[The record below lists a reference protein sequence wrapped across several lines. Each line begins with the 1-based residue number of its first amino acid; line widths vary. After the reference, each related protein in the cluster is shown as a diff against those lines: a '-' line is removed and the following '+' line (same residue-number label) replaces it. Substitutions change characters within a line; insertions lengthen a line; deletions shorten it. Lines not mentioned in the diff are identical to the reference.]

1 MPQVDLSSVCG
12 AHDRKVAC
20 ETTAG
25 DFSENDHPAPEEV
38 EDPQTIIPDY
48 APESF
53 WLSKDAEI
61 DWLDQNAFM
70 ERKDSGKGSAISIP
84 NSSNL
89 NPNSTS
95 GSQRYSVNL
104 KSKASIIGLPK
115 PQKPNYVDRRT
126 CRPASVRLFP
136 KRPGPVSGRP
146 VALSEP
152 SSPKVSCM
160 GRVRSRKD
168 RSRRVKN
175 CKKQTEPG
183 LVKSRSIKERKP
195 GFWNNFRLMFRSKG
209 HKTGCKADGADIE
222 PVKKSSRS
230 DKKRGLTPDNA
241 NGGCSVRVDLG
252 EPPGLGGVKRFA
264 SGRRSDAWAGDVE
277 VDGALS
283 EPLDR
288 GSIWRRRDRGS
299 PEEVNVERNWQV
311 AGPASV

>member
-20 ETTAG
+20 ETTTG
-25 DFSENDHPAPEEV
+25 DISDDDNPAPAEMD
-38 EDPQTIIPDY
+38 DPQTTVPDY

-61 DWLDQNAFM
+61 DWLDQNAFI
-70 ERKDSGKGSAISIP
+70 ERKDSGKGSVISIP

-89 NPNSTS
+89 HPNSTL

-115 PQKPNYVDRRT
+115 PQKPNYVDRRN
-126 CRPASVRLFP
+126 CRPASIRLFP
-136 KRPGPVSGRP
+136 KKPGPVSGRP
-146 VALSEP
+146 AAMSEP

-160 GRVRSRKD
+160 GRVRSRKE
-168 RSRRVKN
+168 RSRRGKN
-175 CKKQTEPG
+175 RKKQTEPV
-183 LVKSRSIKERKP
+183 LLKSRSIKEKKP

-209 HKTGCKADGADIE
+209 TKTGCKADGAEIE

-230 DKKRGLTPDNA
+230 DKKRGFMADNA
-241 NGGCSVRVDLG
+241 NGGCSVQVGLV

-264 SGRRSDAWAGDVE
+264 SGRRSDAWAGDAE
-277 VDGALS
+277 VDGAKT

-288 GSIWRRRDRGS
+288 GSIWRRRDRGP
-299 PEEVNVERNWQV
+299 PEEEVALRVHHMGQV
-311 AGPASV
+311 P